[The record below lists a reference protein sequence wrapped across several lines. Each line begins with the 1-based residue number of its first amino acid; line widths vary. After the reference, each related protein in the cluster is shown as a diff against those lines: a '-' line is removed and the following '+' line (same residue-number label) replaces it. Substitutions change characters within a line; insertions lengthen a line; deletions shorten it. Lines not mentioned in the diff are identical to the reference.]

1 VGGQIVSMI
10 VTNRPVGHLR
20 QGYGG
25 QDARAYTSATT
36 VNSEMCPERRR
47 APANSSPAWTKIR
60 AAPTAAF
67 LYIGSGN
74 PVSP

>member
-10 VTNRPVGHLR
+10 VTNRPVGLLR

-36 VNSEMCPERRR
+36 ANSEMRPPRRGDEFGAR
-47 APANSSPAWTKIR
+47 LSWEHP
-60 AAPTAAF
+60 
-67 LYIGSGN
+67 
-74 PVSP
+74 

>member
-10 VTNRPVGHLR
+10 VTNRPVGLLR

-36 VNSEMCPERRR
+36 VNREMRP
-47 APANSSPAWTKIR
+47 
-60 AAPTAAF
+60 
-67 LYIGSGN
+67 
-74 PVSP
+74 